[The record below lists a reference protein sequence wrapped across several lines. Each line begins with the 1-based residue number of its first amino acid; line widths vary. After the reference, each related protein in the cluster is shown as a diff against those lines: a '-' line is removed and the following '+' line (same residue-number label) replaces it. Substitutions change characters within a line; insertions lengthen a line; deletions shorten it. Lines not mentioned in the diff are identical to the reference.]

1 MSGGRAALENRHTI
15 RLDDETNKSLIAKA
29 GDKKPAEYI
38 REILIEHL
46 RAAHEPLTSSA
57 GAALEQRDSGSVA
70 AQSNSVLEAKVES
83 LEQLIRAKDQT
94 IRILEEEKG
103 FLIQDHTRISG
114 QLDRLLM
121 PSPEEI
127 TKKNW
132 WQFWKK

>member
-15 RLDDETNKSLIAKA
+15 RLDDETNKSLLAKA

-38 REILIEHL
+38 RAVLVAHLSAPQEH
-46 RAAHEPLTSSA
+46 RESTVGEPP
-57 GAALEQRDSGSVA
+57 GI
-70 AQSNSVLEAKVES
+70 LEAKIES
-83 LEQLIRAKDQT
+83 LEELIRAKDQT

-121 PSPEEI
+121 PSPQEI

-132 WQFWKK
+132 WQFWK